1 VHVHNARP
9 ADPVGHEEHRRDD
22 RPERRTRPST
32 VPIKSARI
40 VSAVAPLTATQVFTG
55 WSFDPATATAVIVL
69 AAIYLIGV
77 RRASRVRRWPPIR
90 TVLFIAVGLGSWAFS
105 TMSLLGTYD
114 TVLFWPRAIQTVLLL
129 MVTPLFLALGM
140 PITLLMR
147 ALPPTAATR
156 LRRFGRSG
164 IAKLLTFPAVI
175 SALLLGTPFV
185 LFFTPIFDAVLNG
198 GAIDMLVKF
207 WLVGVGWAYYW
218 TRLQVDPVPHVYPVL
233 VSMWI
238 TFAEVIFDGGLGL
251 LLMLGHTIVG
261 LEHYQAARTWGPTP
275 SADQQ
280 MGGAAFWIIGDLSGL
295 PFLAALF
302 RKWVRDDEE
311 RTIEVDRELDAQ
323 ETAARLAVVA
333 GAEPIS
339 PMGTAEAEPDD
350 GMQRP
355 WWETDPARLRR

>member
-1 VHVHNARP
+1 MKPVDGEGACAQTQSPHRH
-9 ADPVGHEEHRRDD
+9 ADQRNG
-22 RPERRTRPST
+22 PSA

-55 WSFDPATATAVIVL
+55 WSFDPATATAVVVL
-69 AAIYLIGV
+69 AAAYLVGV
-77 RRASRVRRWPPIR
+77 RRATRIRRWPPIR
-90 TVLFIAVGLGSWAFS
+90 TTLFLAVGLGSWVIS
-105 TMSLLGTYD
+105 TMSFLGTYD

-140 PITLLMR
+140 PLTLLMR
-147 ALPPTAATR
+147 ALPPAAAAR
-156 LRRFGRSG
+156 LRRLGHSG
-164 IAKLLTFPAVI
+164 FAKLVTFPAVI

-185 LFFTPIFDAVLNG
+185 LFFTPIFDAVLRG
-198 GAIDMLVKF
+198 GTVDTLVKF

-261 LEHYQAARTWGPTP
+261 LEHYQAVRTWGPTP

-311 RTIEVDRELDAQ
+311 RTIEVDRALDAQ
-323 ETAARLAVVA
+323 EAAARVTAAAV
-333 GAEPIS
+333 PDTPS
-339 PMGTAEAEPDD
+339 PTGTAEAEPDD

>member
-1 VHVHNARP
+1 MCTTQSPP
-9 ADPVGHEEHRRDD
+9 ASPVTNHRGDG
-22 RPERRTRPST
+22 RREQRVRPSA

-55 WSFDPATATAVIVL
+55 WSFDPATTTAVIVL
-69 AAIYLIGV
+69 AAAYLVGV
-77 RRASRVRRWPPIR
+77 RQASRVRRWPPIR
-90 TVLFIAVGLGSWAFS
+90 TVLFIAVGLGSWAIS
-105 TMSLLGTYD
+105 TMSFLGTYD

-147 ALPPTAATR
+147 ALPPTAASS

-164 IAKLLTFPAVI
+164 FAKLLTFPAVI

-185 LFFTPIFDAVLNG
+185 LFFTPIFDAILNG
-198 GAIDMLVKF
+198 GAVDTLVKF

-261 LEHYQAARTWGPTP
+261 LEHYQAVRTWGPTP

-323 ETAARLAVVA
+323 EAAARRTVVA
-333 GAEPIS
+333 GAEPIN

>member
-1 VHVHNARP
+1 VHVHKRSRTFRHADQRNGPP
-9 ADPVGHEEHRRDD
+9 A
-22 RPERRTRPST
+22 

-55 WSFDPATATAVIVL
+55 WSFDPTTAIAVVVL
-69 AAIYLIGV
+69 ACAYLVGV
-77 RRASRVRRWPPIR
+77 RRARRVRRWPPIR
-90 TVLFIAVGLGSWAFS
+90 TMLFLAVGLGSWVIS
-105 TMSLLGTYD
+105 TMSFLGTYD

-140 PITLLMR
+140 PLTLLMR
-147 ALPPTAATR
+147 ALPPVAAAR

-164 IAKLLTFPAVI
+164 FAKLVTFPAVI

-185 LFFTPIFDAVLNG
+185 LFFTPIFDSVLQG
-198 GAIDMLVKF
+198 GAVDTLVKF

-218 TRLQVDPVPHVYPVL
+218 TRLQVDPVPHVYPLL

-261 LEHYQAARTWGPTP
+261 LEHYQAVRTWGPTP

-311 RTIEVDRELDAQ
+311 RTVEVDRALDAQ
-323 ETAARLAVVA
+323 EAAARVAVAA
-333 GAEPIS
+333 GPDPTTPA
-339 PMGTAEAEPDD
+339 GTAEAEPDD

>member
-1 VHVHNARP
+1 MCTTQSPRQTLRP
-9 ADPVGHEEHRRDD
+9 AKRALG
-22 RPERRTRPST
+22 RTHKKRAYR
-32 VPIKSARI
+32 V
-40 VSAVAPLTATQVFTG
+40 AVAPLTATQVLTG
-55 WSFDPATATAVIVL
+55 WSFDTATTTAVVVL
-69 AAIYLIGV
+69 AAAYLVGI
-77 RRASRVRRWPPIR
+77 RRARRIRRWPPIR
-90 TVLFIAVGLGSWAFS
+90 TMLFLAAGLGSWVIS
-105 TMSLLGTYD
+105 TMSFLGTYD
-114 TVLFWPRAIQTVLLL
+114 TVLFWPRAVQTVLLL

-140 PITLLMR
+140 PLTLLMR
-147 ALPPTAATR
+147 ALPPAAAAG
-156 LRRFGRSG
+156 LRRVGHSG
-164 IAKLLTFPAVI
+164 FAKLVTFPAVI
-175 SALLLGTPFV
+175 SGLLLGTPFV
-185 LFFTPIFDAVLNG
+185 FFFTPIFDTVLQG
-198 GAIDMLVKF
+198 GVADTLVKF

-261 LEHYQAARTWGPTP
+261 LEHYQAVRAWGPTP

-302 RKWVRDDEE
+302 RKWVRDEE
-311 RTIEVDRELDAQ
+311 EHTIEVDRALDAQ
-323 ETAARLAVVA
+323 EAAARVAVA
-333 GAEPIS
+333 GSDATTPV
-339 PMGTAEAEPDD
+339 GTAGAEPDD

>member
-1 VHVHNARP
+1 MKPVDGEGACAQLRP
-9 ADPVGHEEHRRDD
+9 RLRHAHQRN
-22 RPERRTRPST
+22 RPSA
-32 VPIKSARI
+32 VPIKRARI

-55 WSFDPATATAVIVL
+55 WSFDPATAMAVVVL
-69 AAIYLIGV
+69 AAAYLICV
-77 RRASRVRRWPPIR
+77 RRARRLRPWPPIR
-90 TVLFIAVGLGSWAFS
+90 TALFLAVGLGSWVIS
-105 TMSLLGTYD
+105 TMSFLGSYD
-114 TVLFWPRAIQTVLLL
+114 AVLFWPRAIQTVLLL

-140 PITLLMR
+140 PLTLLMR
-147 ALPPTAATR
+147 ALPPPAAAR
-156 LRRFGRSG
+156 LRRLGHSG
-164 IAKLLTFPAVI
+164 FAKLVTFPAVI
-175 SALLLGTPFV
+175 SGLLLGTPFV
-185 LFFTPIFDAVLNG
+185 LFFTPVFDAVLRG
-198 GAIDMLVKF
+198 GAVDTLVKF

-261 LEHYQAARTWGPTP
+261 LEHYQAVRTWGPTP

-311 RTIEVDRELDAQ
+311 RTIEVDRALDAQ
-323 ETAARLAVVA
+323 EAASRVRVAAGRATAASA
-333 GAEPIS
+333 
-339 PMGTAEAEPDD
+339 GTAEAEPDD

>member
-1 VHVHNARP
+1 L
-9 ADPVGHEEHRRDD
+9 G
-22 RPERRTRPST
+22 

-55 WSFDPATATAVIVL
+55 WSFDPATAIAVVLL
-69 AAIYLIGV
+69 AAAYLVGV
-77 RRASRVRRWPPIR
+77 RRRARVRRWPPVR
-90 TVLFIAVGLGSWAFS
+90 SVFFLAAGLGSWVIS
-105 TMSLLGTYD
+105 TMSFLGTYD
-114 TVLFWPRAIQTVLLL
+114 TVLFWPRAVQTVLLL

-140 PITLLMR
+140 PLTLLMG
-147 ALPPTAATR
+147 ALPPTAA
-156 LRRFGRSG
+156 
-164 IAKLLTFPAVI
+164 AKLRQFGHSGFAKLVTFPAVI

-185 LFFTPIFDAVLNG
+185 LFFTPIFDAVLRG
-198 GAIDMLVKF
+198 GAVDTVVKL

-238 TFAEVIFDGGLGL
+238 AFAEVIFDGGLGL

-261 LEHYQAARTWGPTP
+261 LEHYQAVRTWGPTP

-280 MGGAAFWIIGDLSGL
+280 LGGAAFWIIGDLSGL

-311 RTIEVDRELDAQ
+311 RTIAVDRALDAQ
-323 ETAARLAVVA
+323 EAAARVTIAA
-333 GAEPIS
+333 GPDTTAGT
-339 PMGTAEAEPDD
+339 GTAEAEPDD